1 MAAIKLDNLQGDVTI
16 LKSGLEGLGIA
27 IYDNIKGPLRSVTQ
41 TATEMVGSLSDA
53 LTNGGFSAFVAQLGN
68 VLGQAVTMIAS
79 YAPQVVSMGVQLI
92 QGFLSGIQANS
103 GAIASGAA
111 STIAAFINGLLVL
124 IPQVIMIGGQLI
136 LQFVRV

>member
-1 MAAIKLDNLQGDVTI
+1 MYKRQ

-68 VLGQAVTMIAS
+68 VLGQAVTMIAVS
-79 YAPQVVSMGVQLI
+79 YTHLA
-92 QGFLSGIQANS
+92 
-103 GAIASGAA
+103 
-111 STIAAFINGLLVL
+111 T
-124 IPQVIMIGGQLI
+124 
-136 LQFVRV
+136 RTKKTE